1 MISTTRNKLID
12 VARILFAKKGVE
24 NTTMNDIALAANK
37 GRRTIYT
44 YFKSKREIEKAV
56 MLSESDRI
64 EDRLRMVLDTSKAP
78 EDKLMDYIFTRF
90 EVVKELV
97 VRNGNLRAGFFRDVR
112 KVERVRRYITGSEV
126 DILRAIL
133 EQGVRCQ
140 AFKIKNI
147 DSTAKMMILCLHGL
161 DVRYI
166 RDEFSEVGLS
176 KEERVSGIR
185 DFLLHGLQAE

>member
-64 EDRLRMVLDTSKAP
+64 EDRLRMVLDTSKSP

-147 DSTAKMMILCLHGL
+147 DSTAKMMILCLQGL

-176 KEERVSGIR
+176 KEEMVSGIR

>member
-1 MISTTRNKLID
+1 MSTTRNKLID

-147 DSTAKMMILCLHGL
+147 DSTAKMMILCLQGL

-176 KEERVSGIR
+176 KEEMVSGIR

>member
-147 DSTAKMMILCLHGL
+147 DSTAKMMILCLQGL

-176 KEERVSGIR
+176 KEEMVSGIR